1 MYKGNP
7 QKLSW
12 IISIGV
18 HVILALILSFIT
30 VSFQNEPAEF
40 VTVGFGTYGNIS
52 KSGIKGSKKK
62 ANKSPA
68 KKQSTKKK
76 TKPKPKKVELPKA
89 SNKSSA
95 NIIRN
100 RVKKIKSKTKA
111 ETKTVSSKKKLKKGK
126 GNEKTGTDKG
136 STGFKIDFGGSGIRK
151 IYSYTLPKY
160 PGGVSKEIDIK
171 LKFSILPDGTVGK
184 VFPLIK
190 ADASL
195 EAVSIASLR
204 QWRFEPLPKNMKQ
217 IEQKAVIV
225 FPYRLR

>member
-7 QKLSW
+7 KKLSW

-18 HVILALILSFIT
+18 HVILALILFFIT
-30 VSFQNEPAEF
+30 VSSQTEPAEF
-40 VTVGFGTYGNIS
+40 VSVGFGTYGSIS
-52 KSGIKGSKKK
+52 KPGVKGNKKK
-62 ANKSPA
+62 AKKSVAKHRTA
-68 KKQSTKKK
+68 KKN
-76 TKPKPKKVELPKA
+76 TKPKIKKVELPKV
-89 SNKSSA
+89 SNKFSS
-95 NIIRN
+95 NIIRK
-100 RVKKIKSKTKA
+100 REKKIKIKTKA
-111 ETKTVSSKKKLKKGK
+111 VTKKVSSKKKIKKGK

-136 STGFKIDFGGSGIRK
+136 SAGFKIDFGGSGIRK

-160 PGGVSKEIDIK
+160 PRGVSKEIDIR

-190 ADASL
+190 ADPRL

-217 IEQKAVIV
+217 IDQKAIIV